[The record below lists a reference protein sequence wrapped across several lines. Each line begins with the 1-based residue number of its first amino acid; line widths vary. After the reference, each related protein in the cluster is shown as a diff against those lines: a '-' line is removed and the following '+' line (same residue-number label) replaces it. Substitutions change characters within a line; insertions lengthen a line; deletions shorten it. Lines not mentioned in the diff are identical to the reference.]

1 MLQYIRLIGL
11 ALLFSVGV
19 GSVGQAASF
28 DCSKATTETEIAICG
43 DPELS
48 ALDELMGV
56 VWRIETRTTLDI
68 LTQKNWLNERDECTS
83 NIKCLTDVYVKR
95 LKKKPFDLGDFELI
109 QLYDVIS
116 KSTKFYL
123 IKAVYYA
130 YNSEIFID
138 AISLKKLSPIKWATP
153 QFDEE
158 LITCDL
164 QIINGYTIPLFEETS
179 AVGWTNL
186 IDQGYAD
193 KEVIAGEVSVFTKW
207 VGHGDQSQEIIYHL
221 MGDKLVPISGKVDNC
236 SDQQKKYARIVFQ

>member
-1 MLQYIRLIGL
+1 MVQYIRLVCLVLMLL
-11 ALLFSVGV
+11 AGI
-19 GSVGQAASF
+19 GSVAKAASF
-28 DCSKATTETEIAICG
+28 DCAKAATETEIAICS

-48 ALDELMGV
+48 ALDELMGA
-56 VWRIETRTTLDI
+56 VWRIETLTTVDI
-68 LTQKNWLNERDECTS
+68 LTQKKWLNERDECTS
-83 NIKCLTDVYVKR
+83 NIKCLTDVYVER

-116 KSTKFYL
+116 KSTKFYV

-158 LITCDL
+158 LITCGL
-164 QIINGYTIPLFEETS
+164 QIINGNTIPIFEETS
-179 AVGWTNL
+179 AVGWINL

-193 KEVIAGEVSVFTKW
+193 KEVIAEEISVFTKW
-207 VGHGDQSQEIIYHL
+207 VGHGDQSQEIIYQF
-221 MGDKLVPISGKVDNC
+221 MGDKFVPIRGKVDNC

>member
-1 MLQYIRLIGL
+1 MLNYIRLVGF
-11 ALLFSVGV
+11 ALLLSVGFGTV
-19 GSVGQAASF
+19 AKAASY
-28 DCSKATTETEIAICG
+28 DCNNATTEIEIAICS

-48 ALDELMGV
+48 ALDELMGI

-68 LTQKNWLNERDECTS
+68 LTQRNWLNERDECTS
-83 NIKCLTDVYVKR
+83 NIKCLTDVYVER

-130 YNSEIFID
+130 YNSEIFIE
-138 AISLKKLSPIKWATP
+138 AISSSKLSPVKWVNP

-158 LITCDL
+158 IITCDL
-164 QIINGYTIPLFEETS
+164 KIINKNTIPLFEETS

-221 MGDKLVPISGKVDNC
+221 MGDKLVPIRGKVDNC
-236 SDQQKKYARIVFQ
+236 SDQKKKYARIVF

>member
-1 MLQYIRLIGL
+1 MVQYFKSLGL
-11 ALLFSVGV
+11 TLLLSVGV
-19 GSVGQAASF
+19 GSAATAASF
-28 DCSKATTETEIAICG
+28 DCNKATTETEIAICS

-48 ALDELMGV
+48 ALDVLMGA
-56 VWRIETRTTLDI
+56 VWRFETRTALDI
-68 LTQKNWLNERDECTS
+68 LTQKKWLNKRDECTS
-83 NIKCLTDVYVKR
+83 NIKCLTDVYVER

-130 YNSEIFID
+130 YNSEIIIE
-138 AISLKKLSPIKWATP
+138 AISSSKLLPVKWVNP

-158 LITCDL
+158 IITCDL
-164 QIINGYTIPLFEETS
+164 QIINRNTISLFEETS

-221 MGDKLVPISGKVDNC
+221 MGDKLVPIRGKVDNC
-236 SDQQKKYARIVFQ
+236 SDQKIKYARIVFE